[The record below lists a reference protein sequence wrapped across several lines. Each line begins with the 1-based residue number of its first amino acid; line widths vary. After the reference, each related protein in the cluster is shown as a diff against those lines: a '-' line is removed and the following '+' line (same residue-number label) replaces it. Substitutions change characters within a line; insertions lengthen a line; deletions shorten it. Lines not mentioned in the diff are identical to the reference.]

1 MEPTNTSKKQRIIG
15 WIFSGLA
22 ILFML
27 LDSIGKLAKPDA
39 VIKGTLELGYPES
52 AIGTLGIISL
62 VSTVLY
68 IIPRTAFIGAVL
80 LTGFFGGAVATHLR
94 LGNPLFSHILFTVYL
109 GIFVWLGLYLRNDVL
124 RKLVGGATS

>member
-1 MEPTNTSKKQRIIG
+1 MESTNTSKKQKITG

-22 ILFML
+22 ISFML

-39 VIKGTLELGYPES
+39 VTKGTLELGYPES
-52 AIGTLGIISL
+52 SIVTLGIISL
-62 VSTVLY
+62 VSTILY

-109 GIFVWLGLYLRNDVL
+109 GIFVWLGLYLRNGVL
-124 RKLVGGATS
+124 RKLAGGATS